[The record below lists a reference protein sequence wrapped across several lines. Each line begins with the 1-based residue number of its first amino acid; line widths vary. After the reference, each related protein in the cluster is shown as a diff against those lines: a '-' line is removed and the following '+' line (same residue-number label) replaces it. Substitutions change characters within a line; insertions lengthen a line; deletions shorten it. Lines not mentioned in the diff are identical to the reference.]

1 MPISPSAIQG
11 SDPLDIAPIDKS
23 IHFNQVRKAIPA
35 WLLDT
40 SPSRVDALKSVRLT
54 LPDWHRNASATAHRK
69 LKAANRLGWTA
80 QNTADKLLSDVKDI
94 SAFAKPLLQQALKD
108 RFGVEDDVEQTWLRL
123 YAPVN
128 TAWWVHDF
136 SGGTTSR
143 TVSLLDAALH
153 NFSRD
158 ETFTQDSEFIT
169 RPDAR
174 GHFLVKKLKDK
185 LSIEQFK
192 SLCRD
197 LDIGARYQQHLKD
210 VLLPTDKAASDTLR
224 QNIIAS
230 QKSALLAAA
239 QMALM
244 KNDIDQQA
252 HDVVQGMVY
261 NRSRLQWNGQPVDL
275 YNLAMMDTRLSG
287 IMLIAADT
295 ASASGPVPVI
305 AYVPHDPLHPL
316 KQYDSSLEF
325 MAELTRQLRDGT
337 SANSYQQFFSQ
348 FVPHE
353 QRGHFFAG
361 LNARLSTVKWQP
373 APAGSNLPS
382 WRETPVDKPDLQ
394 FSVSSLKTDRETT
407 FDYDLWSYRYRQTL
421 NKVFNDA
428 REIAISTEYA
438 DRMARWAWWDNL
450 EKMLS
455 DILDIALLVATPL
468 VPGLGPL
475 MLAYTA
481 YQLTDGVVEGLVDL
495 AEGHLAEAGEQ
506 TLGVLENVI
515 QLGLFAAAGAVGNV
529 ARTRL
534 SPFFEGLKPVQ
545 LANGGT
551 RLWNPDLSPYHRA
564 DVVLPAD
571 ARPDAQGLHLHQGR
585 RILPLNDQHFEVL
598 DDAVTRQQRIRHPQ
612 RPEAYAPI
620 LRHNGQGAWV
630 SETEN
635 PREWEG
641 STLMRR
647 LGHSTDGFNDE
658 QLEQIRRISG
668 TDEDLLRRV
677 HVESAPPP
685 PLLTDTLQ
693 RLASPAIEP
702 AALSP
707 EIAPLFSEFPE
718 LSATVADQI
727 HARASAAERQRIT
740 QENRLPLRMRTQ
752 ARELQF
758 ETQAVRAAQGL
769 YPTASVTADTERL
782 VLGTLRLYTDTFG
795 DLRLEVR
802 QGTFNGELRCSAG
815 PEDAAKVR
823 VLIRDDA
830 GQYEVRDGT
839 DQPIHTADDF
849 FEAVLQATQENGQ
862 SALGYKPGDAE
873 QFRQWV
879 MVKSEPPSERRTV
892 LAEPPV
898 RAVAEHETMLLVRG
912 GGLSKGGQTLH
923 ERIQDLY
930 PHFSEVEVDSF
941 ADALSARGEPLN
953 AVEELKN
960 ELAELRVT
968 LDHWERQQPFSPVSD
983 NNGFQGGGGRHIVER
998 LIDCFERRNSEFGN
1012 RTDPSSYS
1020 LDLSREMLPVNLET
1034 WWPRHPM
1041 IKKLLKKVTALKL
1054 DNTRFPTDPYGIL
1067 HDFTNLRELSANR
1080 CELSHLPIDIGNMR
1094 RLERLRLRDNNIT
1107 WNYRSNRILWELTSM
1122 EILELDN
1129 NPLNERHNINNPLNE
1144 QSNINNLLHNLL
1156 SNFNNL
1162 SDLPDI
1168 SQMPR
1173 LTFVGLRNTGI
1184 TNWPIGTIAFD
1195 RPQDFVL
1202 DMRGNPIN
1210 YVHHMTLRPWAAL
1223 IIGRTR
1229 LDIENLSPNNR
1240 FLFNQIRMEAGLPND
1255 IDALFSPDAASSTA
1269 IWESSPELDR
1279 ERVKR
1284 WEELKHEPNSGPFI
1298 SFINSAPGFADYKA
1312 GGEARKQ
1319 LLERLWRVLDAVCI
1333 DTPLREKLFT
1343 MAADPVRCADAGAQ
1357 LFNNIGIEV
1366 LNFEARSSTSDP
1378 SQLEDKLV
1386 TLAKGSARLEL
1397 VNDIA
1402 RADMS
1407 SRDGDPDE
1415 VEVYLAYQTSLA
1427 KRLSLPWQSEDMLH
1441 RPVSGVTDAMIDN
1454 AYDTVLTM
1462 EKGDGLV
1469 NKMLELDFWESFL
1482 RKTYPSKF
1490 EENKQLYLSKFEKLE
1505 TLRTTQ
1511 HEWANSLSE
1520 VQRTAL
1526 RDKLKELMIGFSV
1539 PETVIFNDQ
1548 PISEEVYGGLLTDLG
1563 YDEKELARRLTRE
1576 AMSKANI

>member
-54 LPDWHRNASATAHRK
+54 LPDWHRNASTTAHRK
-69 LKAANRLGWTA
+69 LKKANQIGWTA
-80 QNTADKLLSDVKDI
+80 QNTADKALSDVQDI

-295 ASASGPVPVI
+295 ASTSDSGPVPVI

-394 FSVSSLKTDRETT
+394 FSVSSIKTDRETT

-438 DRMARWAWWDNL
+438 DRMARWTWWDNL

-571 ARPDAQGLHLHQGR
+571 ARPDAQGLHQHQGR

-702 AALSP
+702 VALSP

-718 LSATVADQI
+718 LPATVADNI
-727 HARASAAERQRIT
+727 IAGASESERQRV
-740 QENRLPLRMRTQ
+740 EKEKRLPLRLKTQ

-769 YPTASVTADTERL
+769 YPVASITADTERL
-782 VLGTLRLYTDTFG
+782 VLGALRLNTDTFG

-802 QGTFNGELRCSAG
+802 QGTFEGELRCSAG
-815 PEDAAKVR
+815 PDDAQKVR
-823 VLIRDDA
+823 ILIRDDA
-830 GQYEVRDGT
+830 GQYEVRDGA
-839 DQPIHTADDF
+839 DQPIHAAGDF
-849 FEAVLQATQENGQ
+849 FEAVLEATQENGQ
-862 SALGYKPGDAE
+862 TALGYKPGDAE

-879 MVKSEPPSERRTV
+879 MIKSAAPSERRTV
-892 LAEPPV
+892 LATPPV
-898 RAVAEHETMLLVRG
+898 RAVVEHETMLLVRG
-912 GGLSKGGQTLH
+912 GGLSKQGMTLH
-923 ERIQDLY
+923 ERIQDLH
-930 PHFSEVEVDSF
+930 PHFSEIEVDTF
-941 ADALSARGEPLN
+941 ANALIEMGEPMKLL
-953 AVEELKN
+953 EEQENDLH
-960 ELAELRVT
+960 ELQKLLWRWESRAAGADPDVPLPMSRVQ
-968 LDHWERQQPFSPVSD
+968 L
-983 NNGFQGGGGRHIVER
+983 HIAER
-998 LIDCFERRNSEFGN
+998 LGDCFQRKNTELGSRS
-1012 RTDPSSYS
+1012 DPQGYA
-1020 LDLSREMLPVNLET
+1020 LDLSQELLNVDLRSE
-1034 WWPRHPM
+1034 WPKSPE
-1041 IKKLLKKVTALKL
+1041 LKRFLDKVTHLKL
-1054 DNTRFPTDPYGIL
+1054 DNTRFSADANGL
-1067 HDFTNLRELSANR
+1067 LKDFPNLRELSASR
-1080 CELSHLPIDIGNMR
+1080 CELKRLPENIGAMQ
-1094 RLERLRLRDNNIT
+1094 RLERLRLSDNEIVLDASAVEQLKHLTYLEVLRLDSNPLGRLVDIT
-1107 WNYRSNRILWELTSM
+1107 RMRRLKVLGLKDTGVSTWPEGALSRFSPEGYLNRIRPRGFL
-1122 EILELDN
+1122 LD
-1129 NPLNERHNINNPLNE
+1129 L
-1144 QSNINNLLHNLL
+1144 
-1156 SNFNNL
+1156 
-1162 SDLPDI
+1162 
-1168 SQMPR
+1168 
-1173 LTFVGLRNTGI
+1173 
-1184 TNWPIGTIAFD
+1184 
-1195 RPQDFVL
+1195 
-1202 DMRGNPIN
+1202 RGNPIEQIPEVVPGSAN
-1210 YVHHMTLRPWAAL
+1210 AWIVA
-1223 IIGRTR
+1223 RTR
-1229 LDIENLSPNNR
+1229 VDVGKLSAINQVRYQEIRRSVQLPPEPVEPADRPAGRFFSSYSDERWSDVPGWGVNRASLNLDLAN
-1240 FLFNQIRMEAGLPND
+1240 
-1255 IDALFSPDAASSTA
+1255 
-1269 IWESSPELDR
+1269 
-1279 ERVKR
+1279 
-1284 WEELKHEPNSGPFI
+1284 EPNGEPFLKLL
-1298 SFINSAPGFADYKA
+1298 INNLARSADTRA
-1312 GGEARKQ
+1312 GGRADAQ
-1319 LLERLWRVLDAVCI
+1319 LTQRTWRMLDAVHI
-1333 DTPLREKLFT
+1333 DSALREKLYT
-1343 MAADPVRCADAGAQ
+1343 MAIAPVDCADAGAQ
-1357 LFNNIGIEV
+1357 LFNHMGIQV
-1366 LNFEARSSTSDP
+1366 LASEAHSYSIDMAER
-1378 SQLEDKLV
+1378 EKKLV
-1386 TLAKGSARLEL
+1386 TLAKGAARLEQ

-1402 RADMS
+1402 RADVA
-1407 SRDGDPDE
+1407 SRGGNPDE
-1415 VEVYLAYQTSLA
+1415 VEVYLAYQTGLA
-1427 KRLSLPWQSEDMLH
+1427 QRLDLPWQSQDMLF
-1441 RPVSGVTDAMIDN
+1441 RPVSGVTDAMIDQ
-1454 AYDTVLTM
+1454 AYDTVLALG
-1462 EKGDGLV
+1462 EGDGLV
-1469 NKMLELDFWESFL
+1469 DRMLEQDFWQNHLNE
-1482 RKTYPSKF
+1482 RYGVQM
-1490 EENKQLYLSKFEKLE
+1490 EANKQRYQTLFEQLE

-1511 HEWANSLSE
+1511 REWTEATSDI
-1520 VQRTAL
+1520 QRAEL
-1526 RDKLKELMIGFSV
+1526 RARLTELMNDLPAPNTVVFADEPFSD
-1539 PETVIFNDQ
+1539 TTFNR
-1548 PISEEVYGGLLTDLG
+1548 LLVDLG
-1563 YDEKELARRLTRE
+1563 DEEKEQSRHLTRQ
-1576 AMSKANI
+1576 AMRRAGL